1 MVSQLV
7 YSTLSGLLFLY
18 VCLRSLPACTER
30 HARPCLDT
38 QLVSTMAYESSKT
51 SPTEGQDGP
60 NNELNIRLLS
70 SSADI
75 MLTWAGRF
83 IDAAQVLFCLFCD
96 FTYCGLSYAH
106 CPLLPSGM
114 MGHDWTPSWYTQL
127 CRERYTSR
135 QVPRRANTGPTC
147 SSV

>member
-1 MVSQLV
+1 M
-7 YSTLSGLLFLY
+7 
-18 VCLRSLPACTER
+18 
-30 HARPCLDT
+30 
-38 QLVSTMAYESSKT
+38 VSTMAHESSKT

-70 SSADI
+70 SSADS

-83 IDAAQVLFCLFCD
+83 IDAAQVLFCLFGD

-114 MGHDWTPSWYTQL
+114 MGHVWTPSWYTQL
-127 CRERYTSR
+127 FQVCLSCIFVYCGLSYAHCL
-135 QVPRRANTGPTC
+135 QVPSDMLGRDWTP
-147 SSV
+147 SWYQP